1 MAAKIPVTVIT
12 GFLGAGKTSLVADI
26 LRQNQRNTNP
36 RRFALIINEFGEC
49 GIDRALLEGGGK
61 QSENNSENTCQAA
74 AIEELANGCICCKV
88 ADDFIPTLEKIL
100 SLTPPIDHIIIE
112 TSGLALP
119 KPLITAFNWP
129 DIAPRV
135 TVDGVIALVDAERL
149 ASGLFDEPPPDAP
162 PDSPD
167 HENPSWEVFIDQ
179 ISAADVIILNKI
191 ELLPEAKITELTT
204 LLRRQTRPGVAPG
217 VAIVTATHAKLPLAL
232 TLGLQAEAEN
242 DLNSRPSLH
251 DSLPDHNHEDFASV
265 VVRFGTV
272 TQNPPDFAKKLAKWA
287 EERQILRL
295 KGFIAV
301 ADKNRRLVIQ
311 AVGGR
316 IEQYYDRPWG
326 EHEPRASILVA
337 IGLNSLN
344 PTEITESLMKVT

>member
-26 LRQNQRNTNP
+26 LRQDQHSQNP

-61 QSENNSENTCQAA
+61 QSNANSEHNSNRTTPIAM
-74 AIEELANGCICCKV
+74 EELANGCICCKV
-88 ADDFIPTLEKIL
+88 ADDFIPTLEKLL

-119 KPLITAFNWP
+119 KPLIMAFNWP

-149 ASGLFDEPPPDAP
+149 ASGLFDAPPPDAA
-162 PDSPD
+162 PDSPE

-179 ISAADVIILNKI
+179 ISAADVIILNKLD
-191 ELLPEAKITELTT
+191 LLPESKISELLA

-217 VAIVTATHAKLPLAL
+217 VAIVTATPR
-232 TLGLQAEAEN
+232 EN
-242 DLNSRPSLH
+242 YR
-251 DSLPDHNHEDFASV
+251 
-265 VVRFGTV
+265 
-272 TQNPPDFAKKLAKWA
+272 
-287 EERQILRL
+287 LR
-295 KGFIAV
+295 
-301 ADKNRRLVIQ
+301 
-311 AVGGR
+311 
-316 IEQYYDRPWG
+316 
-326 EHEPRASILVA
+326 
-337 IGLNSLN
+337 
-344 PTEITESLMKVT
+344 